1 MKTNLKI
8 LLAFLFLI
16 LACDKKN
23 KAELLNE
30 TSMLLMKIDSLEK
43 ENINYEVY
51 LDSLHNYVLNNEN
64 DSINRNVYFKLAVK
78 YYDIGNLEKYFDVT
92 NEIKELSIK
101 KNDTAHIAKA
111 LYYVGDYYLDK
122 TELDSAFKYYVQSEK
137 LFKSIKDSLNAGKI
151 SLYKAGIFYDT
162 GNYSESEVEG
172 IHAMKLLLKTKNNR
186 LIYECNVLIALTLSE
201 MKSYEKSFQYFNQ
214 ALRQLDLLENEDY
227 PKEKII
233 KSRASC
239 FNNIGTV
246 YQKQEDYKKAI
257 SLYEKGL
264 QTKNLRNSKPQL
276 YAMLLNNTAYSKMK
290 LGNMDGVKETFF
302 ESLHLRDSLKILP
315 GIVSSK
321 IRIGEYYLYEK
332 DTVKALKYLKE
343 SLSLAKEINSNLD
356 ILASLKLLTENDRE
370 NKAYYSN
377 LYFKASD
384 SMQQMER
391 ATRNKFARIAYES
404 DQIEEKNEILSKR
417 NTNIIIISASV
428 IFFLI
433 AIFLINRLKSK
444 NKELNF
450 IQEQQKAN
458 EKIYQLMLT
467 QQTKT
472 EEARKEER
480 NRIAMELHDGIVN
493 SIFTTRFNLIQL
505 DPEASDKKE
514 QLVKELENT
523 EHEIRRIS
531 HDLKQ
536 NLLFEDKSFPE
547 IVENLVISQTN
558 SFNTK
563 FDLSIDKYINWA
575 LISADDKIHVYRI
588 LQEAIQNVNKYSKAE
603 RCFIMLLKTAD
614 ALTIRI
620 WDNGIG
626 FNVEKSKK
634 GIGIK
639 NIEERTKALGGSLK
653 ISSKINEGTT
663 IEVVF

>member
-1 MKTNLKI
+1 M
-8 LLAFLFLI
+8 
-16 LACDKKN
+16 
-23 KAELLNE
+23 NE
-30 TSMLLMKIDSLEK
+30 TSLLLMRIDSLE
-43 ENINYEVY
+43 EGNINTEAY
-51 LDSLHNYVLNNEN
+51 LDSLHHYVLNNEN
-64 DSINRNVYFKLAVK
+64 DSINRNVYFKLAIK
-78 YYDIGNLEKYFDVT
+78 YYNIDNLDKYFGVA
-92 NEIKELSIK
+92 NEIRELAIE

-111 LYYVGDYYLDK
+111 LYYIGDYYSDK

-172 IHAMKLLLKTKNNR
+172 IHAMRLLSKTKNTR
-186 LIYECNVLIALTLSE
+186 LIYECDVIIALALSE
-201 MKSYEKSFQYFNQ
+201 MKSYEKSLQYFNQ
-214 ALRQLDLLENEDY
+214 ALKQLDLLENENY

-246 YQKQEDYKKAI
+246 YEKQENYQKAI
-257 SLYEKGL
+257 NLYKKGL

-276 YAMLLNNTAYSKMK
+276 YAMLLNNIAYSNMK
-290 LGNMDGVKETFF
+290 LGNMNAVEETFF

-321 IRIGEYYLYEK
+321 IRIGEYYLYKK
-332 DTVKALKYLKE
+332 DKVAALKYLEE
-343 SLSLAKEINSNLD
+343 SLSLAKEINSNVD
-356 ILASLKLLTENDRE
+356 ILASLKLLTENDLE
-370 NKAYYSN
+370 NKAHYSN
-377 LYFKASD
+377 LYFRASD
-384 SMQQMER
+384 SMQQLER

-417 NTNIIIISASV
+417 NTNIIIVSAVV
-428 IFFLI
+428 IFFLM

-458 EKIYQLMLT
+458 EKIYQLMLS

-505 DPEASDKKE
+505 DPEAPDKKE

-547 IVENLVISQTN
+547 IVENLVASQN
-558 SFNTK
+558 NPFHTK

-575 LISADDKIHVYRI
+575 LVSADDKIHVYRI

-603 RCFIMLLKTAD
+603 RCFIMLLKTSD
-614 ALTIRI
+614 TLTIRI